1 MTFSHSSCGERRYT
15 AWGRERS
22 ADTAQVKHETSCHLG
37 GIVPSWLWN
46 NSHRSVPFM
55 LPYGSSKPTA
65 ELPRH
70 IAPLMPLTA
79 VIIFQHFFFCSQK
92 ANLMPGSAATQSN
105 TVSGLCQRQTGHA
118 PTWRSPLLALQL
130 PDRRGHWWADCH
142 TTEGVTVAARCR

>member
-1 MTFSHSSCGERRYT
+1 MQPLDTRVTFSHSSCGERHYT

-37 GIVPSWLWN
+37 GIVSSWLWN

-65 ELPRH
+65 KLPRH

-79 VIIFQHFFFCSQK
+79 VIIFQHFFFLFPKGKPDAWQCSHAEQHSLR
-92 ANLMPGSAATQSN
+92 ALSAPDWACTHLEEPPLGSSAPRP
-105 TVSGLCQRQTGHA
+105 QR
-118 PTWRSPLLALQL
+118 ALV
-130 PDRRGHWWADCH
+130 G
-142 TTEGVTVAARCR
+142 